1 MSLALRL
8 GLMALGGV
16 SCGVIA
22 RVLSGSVRGRFATQ
36 VVLHRLIDG
45 IAVVP
50 GIALFFWLAPIGEP
64 TRGLENT
71 ELLLVFMAT
80 YAGTRILTHRWLSS
94 KSASREKT
102 VPFQHWLEL
111 MQVDP
116 PAAHQFLK
124 AYLADRGSHALGDL
138 RVACANLER
147 KRSEERHVLV
157 ALDQLRAE
165 IARREEGVLP
175 GPVS

>member
-22 RVLSGSVRGRFATQ
+22 RVLSASVRGRFSTQ
-36 VVLHRLIDG
+36 VVQHRLVDG

-102 VPFQHWLEL
+102 VPFQH
-111 MQVDP
+111 
-116 PAAHQFLK
+116 
-124 AYLADRGSHALGDL
+124 
-138 RVACANLER
+138 
-147 KRSEERHVLV
+147 
-157 ALDQLRAE
+157 
-165 IARREEGVLP
+165 
-175 GPVS
+175 